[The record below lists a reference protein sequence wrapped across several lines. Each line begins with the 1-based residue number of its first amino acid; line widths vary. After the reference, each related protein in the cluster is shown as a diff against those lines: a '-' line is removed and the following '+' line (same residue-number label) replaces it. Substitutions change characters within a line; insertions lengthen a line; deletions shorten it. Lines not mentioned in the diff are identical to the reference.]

1 MTVVLEPEASALCS
15 QACERFATAI
25 GELRLIDT
33 VFEQGDGASTFP
45 TARQLGAVYGLFTDE
60 DLKTLLS
67 GFVDQAMAMVALF
80 KAAGGLIEAQDEA
93 LAGALSKA
101 AAEPAG
107 LQSVGLI
114 HGSGPD
120 GFILDDQCVMGGYGR
135 VGLEDVSASPLEYIA
150 QCSEA
155 LQPQQYLDIQTKATS
170 VADGLDDA
178 ATTLQGELS
187 AVLGHGWQGE
197 FAENAQYSVRGLV
210 QSAHS
215 LSGAL
220 RQVADKAASAHHGFE
235 ATRTTIA
242 EYAAQGQAATTRASM
257 AGLVQGP
264 ADGGAAAASAR
275 AAAQRQAAEEQA

>member
-1 MTVVLEPEASALCS
+1 MNALLDGFIEQAEAM
-15 QACERFATAI
+15 
-25 GELRLIDT
+25 
-33 VFEQGDGASTFP
+33 
-45 TARQLGAVYGLFTDE
+45 GL
-60 DLKTLLS
+60 
-67 GFVDQAMAMVALF
+67 LF

-114 HGSGPD
+114 HGSGPE
-120 GFILDDQCVMGGYGR
+120 GFILDDQCVMSGYGR
-135 VGLEDVSASPLEYIA
+135 VGPEDVSASPLEYIA

-155 LQPQQYLDIQTKATS
+155 LQPQQYLDIQTKAAS

-197 FAENAQYSVRGLV
+197 FAENAQFSVRGLV

-220 RQVADKAASAHHGFE
+220 RQVADKAASAHNGFE

-242 EYAAQGQAATTRASM
+242 EYAAQGQAA
-257 AGLVQGP
+257 
-264 ADGGAAAASAR
+264 
-275 AAAQRQAAEEQA
+275 

>member
-15 QACERFATAI
+15 QACQRFASAI
-25 GELRLIDT
+25 SDLRQTDSL
-33 VFEQGDGASTFP
+33 FEQRSSASTFP
-45 TARQLGAVYGLFTDE
+45 TARQLGAVYGLFTGE
-60 DLKTLLS
+60 DLNTLLS
-67 GFVDQAMAMVALF
+67 GFVDQAMAMLMLF
-80 KAAGGLIEAQDEA
+80 DAAGGLIEAQDEA

-120 GFILDDQCVMGGYGR
+120 GFILDDECVMGGYGR
-135 VGLEDVSASPLEYIA
+135 VGPEDVSASPLEYIA

-170 VADGLDDA
+170 VADSLEDA
-178 ATTLQGELS
+178 ATTLQGELG

-220 RQVADKAASAHHGFE
+220 RQVADKAASAHNGFE

-257 AGLVQGP
+257 AGLVHGP